1 MTRQTRRL
9 FPIRRPAPTIHRMAH
24 NSLII
29 STAAEVVLDKRYRTL
44 EAKCAE
50 ATRRMA
56 GGPEHTAA
64 AEFWAAALQ
73 CVAAEMDRAGLDGRG
88 MVQTVQLQHRHQV
101 AM

>member
-1 MTRQTRRL
+1 MNRPRL
-9 FPIRRPAPTIHRMAH
+9 FPNHRPAPTIHRMAH

-50 ATRRMA
+50 AHRRMA
-56 GGPEHTAA
+56 GGPEHKAA
-64 AEFWAAALQ
+64 AEFWAGALQ
-73 CVAAEMDRAGLDGRG
+73 CVAEEMDRAGLDGRG
-88 MVQTVQLQHRHQV
+88 MVETVLLQHQHRV